1 MKNIII
7 LLTIAI
13 SLSSCATLERSIL
26 FSSAVGAA
34 SGTGAGLIAE
44 KSAGSALIGA
54 GIGGIIGAAVG
65 YLLHGRISKKEEF
78 IKPLESSKKDDSAPS
93 LTSPEIN
100 RIWVPEKI
108 EGNKYI
114 EGHYIYLIDKQSVWS
129 Q

>member
-1 MKNIII
+1 M
-7 LLTIAI
+7 
-13 SLSSCATLERSIL
+13 
-26 FSSAVGAA
+26 A

-65 YLLHGRISKKEEF
+65 YLFHNPNNKKEAF
-78 IKPLESSKKDDSAPS
+78 LKPLEKNKNDSSPS
-93 LTSPEIN
+93 ITSPEIN